1 MTDRDSRGRLW
12 LSIVLLLLFSLGV
25 AAQKKKKP
33 ISTALEAKWSQT
45 SFVLEVTTVQLSYNS
60 VIIMKSFIRQQNI
73 LMVRVLTYF
82 GPLLATSVI
91 SVTSHH
97 GQTERSTTQ

>member
-12 LSIVLLLLFSLGV
+12 LSVVLLFLFSLGV

-45 SFVLEVTTVQLSYNS
+45 SFVLEVTTVQLS
-60 VIIMKSFIRQQNI
+60 
-73 LMVRVLTYF
+73 
-82 GPLLATSVI
+82 
-91 SVTSHH
+91 
-97 GQTERSTTQ
+97 